1 MKSLRLKLS
10 LLIVGLILFT
20 LIPTSLA
27 VYFFS
32 SKDIQLL
39 SYEKLDAL
47 LDLNK
52 NEIESYFT
60 EHVRL
65 VEGIAQLQGLE
76 TVDPDVIV
84 PELARIYGSY
94 SKYFANL
101 SFANAEGTRW
111 NYEGKEGSIASRNY
125 FKQVMETGKPAIS
138 DVLLSNTTGKL
149 SVVIVAPIIGTDG
162 KAKGVL
168 YATKLLDDVQLAIE
182 GVDIGETGRAY
193 MFTELGVSIADS
205 KIVDNKAK
213 VFIKATADADEELT
227 YTALP
232 EMDYYWNIRSENAY
246 HAHQL
251 NGYNEQTKIVQL
263 NALTVNPLYLGINIA
278 KSEVVAPIVKI
289 RNTIMIISFV
299 MLLISISISLIY
311 TQRIVMPIKRLSVA
325 ATALATGDLKIE
337 TPVTN
342 QKDEIGVLYE
352 AFNTMVASLKA
363 LIFSIQQN
371 TTTVNSTIEQV
382 HADVSAL
389 SGKLESVS
397 ATTEEMSA
405 SMEETTS
412 SLSEISDINRLISSA
427 IEKLASDADTGYL
440 SAQEI
445 QQRAKELIS
454 TAIASKKN
462 TDAVYSVTH
471 KQLIEAIE
479 SSKTVVQISSLSD
492 TILAITEQ
500 TNLLALNA
508 AIEAARAGEA
518 GRGFAVVADEIR
530 ALAENSRHAASQ
542 IQEIAKT
549 IVISVE
555 SLNKGA
561 TEMLSFID
569 GTVIADYTRFVNTG
583 EQYAHDADYIHQI
596 TQSFNLQSKQLLEE
610 LMGTI
615 RAVSE
620 ISQANEQ
627 SAIGVI
633 DIAGNISDMSNEG
646 QNIVKLNKSV
656 KGSMQQLVDVVESF
670 KV

>member
-32 SKDIQLL
+32 SKDIQAL
-39 SYEKLDAL
+39 SYDKIDAL

-52 NEIESYFT
+52 KEIEHYLT
-60 EHVRL
+60 EHVKL
-65 VEGIAQLQGLE
+65 VEGIAQLQILE
-76 TVDPDVIV
+76 TVDPIVIV
-84 PELARIYGSY
+84 PELARVYGTY

-101 SFANAEGTRW
+101 SFANEEGTRW
-111 NYEGKEGSIASRNY
+111 NYEGVEGSIGTRNY
-125 FKQVMETGKPAIS
+125 FKQVMETGEPAIS

-149 SVVIVAPIIGTDG
+149 SVVIAVPIKGKDG
-162 KAKGVL
+162 AVKGVL

-182 GVDIGETGRAY
+182 AVDIGETGRAF

-205 KIVDNKAK
+205 KSEENKAK
-213 VFIKATADADEELT
+213 VFIQSTADADDELI
-227 YTALP
+227 YTELP
-232 EMDYYWNIRSENAY
+232 EMDYYWNIRSSDAY
-246 HAHQL
+246 QSHNL
-251 NGYNEQTKIVQL
+251 NGYKEQTKIVQL
-263 NALTVNPLYLGINIA
+263 DSLTVNPLYLGINIA
-278 KSEVVAPIVKI
+278 ESEVVAPINQI
-289 RNTIMIISFV
+289 RNTIMIISMI
-299 MLLISISISLIY
+299 MLLISISISLVY
-311 TQRIVMPIKRLSVA
+311 TQKIVMPIKRLSMA
-325 ATALATGDLKIE
+325 ATVLATGDLKME
-337 TPVTN
+337 APVTD

-352 AFNTMVASLKA
+352 AFNQMVVSLKA

-371 TTTVNSTIEQV
+371 ATDVNATIEHV
-382 HADVSAL
+382 HTDVSAL

-412 SLSEISDINRLISSA
+412 SLTEISGINRVISSA
-427 IEKLASDADTGYL
+427 IEKLAGDADAGYL

-454 TAIASKKN
+454 TAIASKQN

-471 KQLIEAIE
+471 KQLTEAIE
-479 SSKTVVQISSLSD
+479 SSKTVVQISSLSN

-530 ALAENSRHAASQ
+530 ALAENSKQAASQ
-542 IQEIAKT
+542 IQDIAKT
-549 IVISVE
+549 IVIAVE
-555 SLNKGA
+555 ALNKGA

-569 GTVIADYTRFVNTG
+569 GTVIADYTRFVSTG

-596 TQSFNLQSKQLLEE
+596 TKSFNMQSKQLLEE

-620 ISQANEQ
+620 IGQANEQ

-633 DIAGNISDMSNEG
+633 DIAGNISDMSNES
-646 QNIVKLNKSV
+646 QSIVELNKNV
-656 KGSMQQLVDVVESF
+656 KDSMQQLVNLVESF